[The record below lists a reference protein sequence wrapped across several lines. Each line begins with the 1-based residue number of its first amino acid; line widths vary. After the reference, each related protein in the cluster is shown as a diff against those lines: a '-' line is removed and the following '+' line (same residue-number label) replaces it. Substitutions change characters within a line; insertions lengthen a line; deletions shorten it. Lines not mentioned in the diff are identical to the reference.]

1 METRETITLD
11 AKAQQ
16 RLLVLTHVL
25 AGELA
30 IADAAAYLR
39 LSVRQVGRL
48 ADRLRTEGAAGLVH
62 GNRGRQ
68 PANRVDE
75 AVRASIAE
83 LARTTYLGF
92 NPVHLAESLAETD
105 PGTPSARTIRRIL
118 GAAGIASPRTRRPAA
133 HRSRRERMPRAG
145 MLLQADGS
153 RHDWLEGRGP
163 YLTLIAG
170 IDDATEVVTGGTF
183 RDHEDAAG
191 YLEML
196 CQTVAGHGL
205 PLALYTD
212 LHGIFVKDPD
222 RGQTLAEQLAGQ
234 PSRTQVGRALDA
246 AGIRWIGARSPQA
259 KGRSE
264 RLWGTFQDRLVSEL
278 RREGV
283 ATIEDANT
291 LLARHLPRHNRRFA
305 VPAAEPG
312 AAWRPWPDGPPPEA
326 VFCFEYTRRVERDA
340 TIGWDGGALSLPRRT
355 GGASWGRRRVTVQE
369 RLDGSLWMRDG
380 SELYPLSPAPPSTPI
395 LRARHLSRVPELT
408 SPPEPPRTPVE
419 RAPSAASASRPKP
432 EHPWH
437 RYPAVRPR

>member
-1 METRETITLD
+1 MKTRETITLD

-16 RLLVLTHVL
+16 RLLVLAHVL

-39 LSVRQVGRL
+39 LSTRQVGRL

-83 LARTTYLGF
+83 LARTTYAGF
-92 NPVHLAESLAETD
+92 NPVHRAESLAETD

-145 MLLQADGS
+145 MLVQADGS

-170 IDDATEVVTGGTF
+170 IDDATGVVTGGTF

-196 CQTVAGHGL
+196 RRAVSACGRSGCARRS
-205 PLALYTD
+205 PLCT
-212 LHGIFVKDPD
+212 G
-222 RGQTLAEQLAGQ
+222 
-234 PSRTQVGRALDA
+234 S
-246 AGIRWIGARSPQA
+246 ARSPGPRARGGQVRRPRGDRA
-259 KGRSE
+259 GVCPTRRRRTPRGRP
-264 RLWGTFQDRLVSEL
+264 
-278 RREGV
+278 RRE
-283 ATIEDANT
+283 
-291 LLARHLPRHNRRFA
+291 
-305 VPAAEPG
+305 
-312 AAWRPWPDGPPPEA
+312 
-326 VFCFEYTRRVERDA
+326 
-340 TIGWDGGALSLPRRT
+340 
-355 GGASWGRRRVTVQE
+355 RRR
-369 RLDGSLWMRDG
+369 
-380 SELYPLSPAPPSTPI
+380 APPSRRGGRASP
-395 LRARHLSRVPELT
+395 LRAGC
-408 SPPEPPRTPVE
+408 
-419 RAPSAASASRPKP
+419 
-432 EHPWH
+432 
-437 RYPAVRPR
+437 

>member
-83 LARTTYLGF
+83 LARTTYAGF

-118 GAAGIASPRTRRPAA
+118 GAAGIALPRTRRPPV

-170 IDDATEVVTGGTF
+170 IDDATGVVTGGTF

-191 YLEML
+191 YFEML
-196 CQTVAGHGL
+196 RQTVAGHGL

-234 PSRTQVGRALDA
+234 PSRTQVGRALEA

-264 RLWGTFQDRLVSEL
+264 RLWGTLQDRFVSEL

-283 ATIEDANT
+283 ATLEDANE

-305 VPAAEPG
+305 VPAAEPA

-340 TIGWDGGALSLPRRT
+340 TIGWDATEAVVAIGSGIVAGSVALVAFGLDS
-355 GGASWGRRRVTVQE
+355 AIEVVSATVV
-369 RLDGSLWMRDG
+369 LVH
-380 SELYPLSPAPPSTPI
+380 
-395 LRARHLSRVPELT
+395 LRAVLAGA
-408 SPPEPPRTPVE
+408 EPNAARQRWALRIIAVTFFALAAYVRWTP
-419 RAPSAASASRPKP
+419 
-432 EHPWH
+432 
-437 RYPAVRPR
+437 Y